1 MRLFLPFS
9 SRFFFYR
16 VNLQP
21 LGRIGFYQGGNCNS
35 ANRSSSRDHLHLSSF
50 EHFAYAVF
58 YTRQIAIS
66 DIGGSKD
73 CNLFARR
80 STLFTPPFLFFLL
93 LFFSINWEIFRS
105 IPDSRRHVFPRSCT
119 QREICIW
126 WKLSSNQIH
135 PVSALNP
142 DNY

>member
-50 EHFAYAVF
+50 EHFAYTVF

-93 LFFSINWEIFRS
+93 FFFQSTGRS
-105 IPDSRRHVFPRSCT
+105 FAQFPIPDDTSFLDLAHSAKSASGGNYRVIKFTRFPR
-119 QREICIW
+119 
-126 WKLSSNQIH
+126 
-135 PVSALNP
+135 
-142 DNY
+142 

>member
-93 LFFSINWEIFRS
+93 LLFFFNQLGDLSLN
-105 IPDSRRHVFPRSCT
+105 SRFQTTR
-119 QREICIW
+119 
-126 WKLSSNQIH
+126 LSSILHTARNLHLVEIIK
-135 PVSALNP
+135 
-142 DNY
+142 

>member
-93 LFFSINWEIFRS
+93 LFFNQLGDLSLN
-105 IPDSRRHVFPRSCT
+105 SRFQTTR
-119 QREICIW
+119 
-126 WKLSSNQIH
+126 LSSILHTARNLHLVEIIK
-135 PVSALNP
+135 
-142 DNY
+142 

>member
-50 EHFAYAVF
+50 EHFPYAVF

-93 LFFSINWEIFRS
+93 LFFFNQLGDLSFN
-105 IPDSRRHVFPRSCT
+105 SRFQTTR
-119 QREICIW
+119 
-126 WKLSSNQIH
+126 LSSILHTARNLHLVEIIK
-135 PVSALNP
+135 
-142 DNY
+142 

>member
-35 ANRSSSRDHLHLSSF
+35 VNRSSSRDHLHLSSF

-93 LFFSINWEIFRS
+93 LFFNQLGDLSLN
-105 IPDSRRHVFPRSCT
+105 SRFQTTR
-119 QREICIW
+119 
-126 WKLSSNQIH
+126 LSSILHTARNLHLVEIIK
-135 PVSALNP
+135 
-142 DNY
+142 

>member
-35 ANRSSSRDHLHLSSF
+35 ANRSSSRDHLHLSFF

-93 LFFSINWEIFRS
+93 LFFNQLGDLSLN
-105 IPDSRRHVFPRSCT
+105 SRFQTTR
-119 QREICIW
+119 
-126 WKLSSNQIH
+126 LSSILHTARNLHLVEIIK
-135 PVSALNP
+135 
-142 DNY
+142 

>member
-93 LFFSINWEIFRS
+93 LFFFNQLGDLSLN
-105 IPDSRRHVFPRSCT
+105 SRFQTTR
-119 QREICIW
+119 
-126 WKLSSNQIH
+126 LSSILHTARNLHLVEIIK
-135 PVSALNP
+135 
-142 DNY
+142 

>member
-93 LFFSINWEIFRS
+93 FFFNQVGDLSLN
-105 IPDSRRHVFPRSCT
+105 SRFQTTR
-119 QREICIW
+119 
-126 WKLSSNQIH
+126 LSSILHTARNLHLVEIIK
-135 PVSALNP
+135 
-142 DNY
+142 

>member
-93 LFFSINWEIFRS
+93 FFFNQLGDLSLN
-105 IPDSRRHVFPRSCT
+105 SRFQTTR
-119 QREICIW
+119 
-126 WKLSSNQIH
+126 LSSILHTARNLHLVEIIK
-135 PVSALNP
+135 
-142 DNY
+142 

>member
-66 DIGGSKD
+66 DIGG
-73 CNLFARR
+73 LQPIR
-80 STLFTPPFLFFLL
+80 STINFIYTSFP
-93 LFFSINWEIFRS
+93 FFSSSFFFQSTGRS
-105 IPDSRRHVFPRSCT
+105 FAQFPIPDDTSFLDLAHSAKSASGGNYQVIKFTRFPR
-119 QREICIW
+119 
-126 WKLSSNQIH
+126 
-135 PVSALNP
+135 
-142 DNY
+142 